1 MKILLVEDDKYIAN
15 NVKEYLEQNFFTVD
29 ICDDGETWQHRA
41 KVKKYDLIILDIM
54 LPKKDWLQVCKELRK
69 SGLDIPIIM
78 LTARDSIEDKV
89 KWLEN
94 GADDYV
100 IKPFALKE
108 ILARVNALIRRT
120 QYNNTD
126 IQEISIED
134 LVINLQTKKVI
145 RAEKKINL
153 TKKQFQ
159 ILEYLVRNK
168 EKVVSKQEMVEN
180 IRWINEDRRSDV
192 VRSHMQMLR
201 EKIDTPFKKKLIKT
215 VRWMWFILTKDDTY
229 GDEK

>member
-1 MKILLVEDDKYIAN
+1 
-15 NVKEYLEQNFFTVD
+15 
-29 ICDDGETWQHRA
+29 
-41 KVKKYDLIILDIM
+41 
-54 LPKKDWLQVCKELRK
+54 
-69 SGLDIPIIM
+69 
-78 LTARDSIEDKV
+78 
-89 KWLEN
+89 LEN

-180 IRWINEDRRSDV
+180 IR
-192 VRSHMQMLR
+192 
-201 EKIDTPFKKKLIKT
+201 
-215 VRWMWFILTKDDTY
+215 
-229 GDEK
+229 

>member
-15 NVKEYLEQNFFTVD
+15 NIKEYLEQNFFTVD
-29 ICDDGETWQHRA
+29 ISEDGESWYHLA

-54 LPKKDWLQVCKELRK
+54 LPKKDWLQVCKDLRNLK
-69 SGLDIPIIM
+69 LDTPIIM
-78 LTARDSIEDKV
+78 LTARDSTEDKV
-89 KWLEN
+89 KWLES

-100 IKPFALKE
+100 VKPFSLKE

-126 IQEISIED
+126 IQEINVDD
-134 LVINLQTKKVI
+134 LIINLQTKKVSRWGNTI
-145 RAEKKINL
+145 TL

-159 ILEYLVRNK
+159 ILEYLIRN
-168 EKVVSKQEMVEN
+168 EDKVVSKQEMIEN

-192 VRSHMQMLR
+192 IRSHMQMLR
-201 EKIDTPFKKKLIKT
+201 EKIDYPFKNKLIKT
-215 VRWMWFILTKDDTY
+215 VRWMGFILTKNTI
-229 GDEK
+229 DEEE